1 MRERESVGES
11 VKERHRSL
19 CERERE
25 CWRECERKAQKFV
38 RETECWR
45 ECERKAQKFVRER
58 ESVGESVKER
68 HRSL

>member
-1 MRERESVGES
+1 MRET
-11 VKERHRSL
+11 
-19 CERERE
+19 E

-38 RETECWR
+38 RERETECWR

-68 HRSL
+68 HRVLLERV

>member
-1 MRERESVGES
+1 MRERET
-11 VKERHRSL
+11 
-19 CERERE
+19 E

-38 RETECWR
+38 RERETECWR